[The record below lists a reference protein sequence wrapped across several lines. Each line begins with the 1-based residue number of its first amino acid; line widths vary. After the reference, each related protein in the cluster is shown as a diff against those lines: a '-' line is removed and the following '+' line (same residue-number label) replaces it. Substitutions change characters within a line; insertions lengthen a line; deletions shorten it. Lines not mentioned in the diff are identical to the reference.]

1 MPGDRANLEDMLTV
15 KVRGA
20 RRPAGEAKAG
30 EASRRQRG
38 KSPGG
43 ARASGEAPGRTP
55 EESAAGART
64 KPTKP
69 PAQKAEGAL
78 GPCPLCGSDVVEQ
91 DRSYGCSGWQAG
103 CKFAIWKAI
112 AGKKLSAR
120 TARTLLRKG
129 RTPLL
134 KGFTSKAGKRFDA
147 RLKLEGGAVRFD
159 FEP

>member
-1 MPGDRANLEDMLTV
+1 VGEA
-15 KVRGA
+15 A
-20 RRPAGEAKAG
+20 RRKQGKPQ
-30 EASRRQRG
+30 RRPRG
-38 KSPGG
+38 T
-43 ARASGEAPGRTP
+43 GEAPGRTP

-64 KPTKP
+64 KPTKS
-69 PAQKAEGAL
+69 PARKAEGAL

-91 DRSYGCSGWQAG
+91 GRSYSCGGWRGG
-103 CKFAIWKAI
+103 CKFAIWKTI
-112 AGKKLSAR
+112 AGKEVSAR